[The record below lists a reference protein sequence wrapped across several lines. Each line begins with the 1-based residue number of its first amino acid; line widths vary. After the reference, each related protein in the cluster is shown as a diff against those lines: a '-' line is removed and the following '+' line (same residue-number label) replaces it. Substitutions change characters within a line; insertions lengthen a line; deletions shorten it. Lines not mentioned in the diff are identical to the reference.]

1 MTSPISASM
10 LYNLVQC
17 PKRVALDLFGDP
29 SIRDEISP
37 FVQLLWEQG
46 AAWEQKVMASGSHQA
61 LDLSGYEG
69 NEKERLTLEAMDCG
83 EPLIYGG
90 RISAD
95 DLIGIPD
102 LLRKAASGYIPID
115 IKSGAG
121 EEGGG
126 EDSDGKPK
134 LPYAVQLCLYVDILE
149 RLGRSSG
156 RTGYIYD
163 VRGDEVL
170 YELEAARGPRAPL
183 TLWQEYQERLAEAR
197 TIVAS
202 GGLCR
207 GALSSKCKQC
217 HWYSACT
224 MELKSND
231 DLTLIPQL
239 GRALRDVMVD
249 TIGSVGELAQSN
261 PDAFITGKKTQFKGL
276 GPDRLRT
283 FHLRATLLTDPEAVP
298 ILTRPLALPRSD
310 VELFFDIEVDT
321 MRDLTYLHGIIER
334 RGGDSAGERFHAFFA
349 DDETPWAERAAFAA
363 AYALLTANSAA
374 TIWYYSKYERTLY
387 RKLQAR
393 YPDVCSA
400 EDIEVLFNP
409 ARAIDLYNDVVTK
422 ATEWPTNDHSIKTL
436 AKYLGFAWRDNNPSG
451 AASIEWFNQW
461 VKTRDPVVRQRILDY
476 NEDDCR
482 ATRVLLDGIR
492 GLE

>member
-1 MTSPISASM
+1 M

-29 SIRDEISP
+29 SIRDEVSP

-46 AAWEQKVMASGSHQA
+46 AAHEQKVMASGAQVA
-61 LDLSGYEG
+61 LDLSGFEG
-69 NEKERLTLEAMDCG
+69 EEKERLTLEAMERG

-90 RISAD
+90 RVSAG
-95 DLIGIPD
+95 DLVGIPD
-102 LLRKAASGYIPID
+102 LLRKVVGGYVPID

-126 EDSDGKPK
+126 DDSDGKHK
-134 LPYAVQLCLYVDILE
+134 LPYAVQLCLYVEILE
-149 RLGRSSG
+149 QLGRSPG
-156 RTGYIYD
+156 RFGYIYD
-163 VRGDEVL
+163 VRGEEVR
-170 YELEAARGPRAPL
+170 YDLEAPRGPRVPL
-183 TLWQEYQERLAEAR
+183 SLWQEYQDRLSEAR
-197 TIVAS
+197 AIVAS
-202 GGLCR
+202 KGLCR
-207 GALSSKCKQC
+207 GALSSKYKQC
-217 HWYSACT
+217 HWFTACS

-249 TIGSVGELAQSN
+249 AIGGVNEFAMCN
-261 PDAFITGKKTQFKGL
+261 PDAFITGKKTVFKGL

-283 FHLRATLLTDPEAVP
+283 FHLRAQLLSNPDAVP
-298 ILTRPLALPRSD
+298 MLTRPLALPQSE

-334 RGGDSAGERFHAFFA
+334 QGGDNTTERFHALFA
-349 DDETPWAERAAFAA
+349 EEETPEAEREAFAA
-363 AYALLTANSAA
+363 AFALLTANPNA
-374 TIWYYSKYERTLY
+374 TIWYYSKYERTIY

-393 YPDVCSA
+393 YPDACSA
-400 EDIEVLFNP
+400 EDIEALFHP
-409 ARAIDLYNDVVTK
+409 ERAIDLYNDVVTK

-451 AASIEWFNQW
+451 AASIEWFDQW
-461 VKTRDPVVRQRILDY
+461 VKTRDPAVRQRILDY

-492 GLE
+492 DLG

>member
-1 MTSPISASM
+1 M

-29 SIRDEISP
+29 SIRDEVSP

-46 AAWEQKVMASGSHQA
+46 AAYEQKVMASGAQQA
-61 LDLSGYEG
+61 LDLSGFEG
-69 NEKERLTLEAMDCG
+69 EEKERLTLEAMERG

-90 RISAD
+90 RISAG
-95 DLIGIPD
+95 DLVGIPD
-102 LLRKAASGYIPID
+102 LLRKVVGGYVPID
-115 IKSGAG
+115 IKSGTG

-126 EDSDGKPK
+126 DDSDGKPK
-134 LPYAVQLCLYVDILE
+134 LPYAVQLCLYVEILE
-149 RLGRSSG
+149 QLGRSPG
-156 RTGYIYD
+156 RFGYIYD
-163 VRGDEVL
+163 VRGEEVL
-170 YELEAARGPRAPL
+170 YELEAPRGPRVPL
-183 TLWQEYQERLAEAR
+183 TLWQEYQDKLGEAR
-197 TIVAS
+197 AIVAS
-202 GGLCR
+202 EGHCR

-217 HWYSACT
+217 HWYTACS
-224 MELKSND
+224 MELKSNS

-249 TIGSVGELAQSN
+249 TVGSVSEFAMCN
-261 PDAFITGKKTQFKGL
+261 PDAFITGKKTVFKGL

-283 FHLRATLLTDPEAVP
+283 FHLRAQLLSDPDAVP
-298 ILTRPLALPRSD
+298 ILTKPLTLPQSE

-334 RGGDSAGERFHAFFA
+334 RGGDSTTERFHALFA
-349 DDETPWAERAAFAA
+349 EDETPEAEREAFAA
-363 AYALLTANSAA
+363 AFALLTANPNA
-374 TIWYYSKYERTLY
+374 TIWYYSKYERTIY
-387 RKLQAR
+387 RKLQGR

-400 EDIEVLFNP
+400 EDIGALFDP

-451 AASIEWFNQW
+451 AASIEWFDQW
-461 VKTRDPVVRQRILDY
+461 VKTRDQAVRQRILDY

-492 GLE
+492 DLG